1 MVLMVCI
8 KVWEGIYTPNKILA
22 KVRRELGIAP
32 RDNEVSLSTVFKK
45 EMRSESL
52 HVSYRITLPKQAA
65 SLTLVPEGAQS
76 GRRARV
82 AGEVPIEDEDFN
94 AYFWVESA
102 PVAWLTED
110 RRALL
115 IDLFEKHRP
124 SAVTQGRLEG
134 EIRCDR
140 APWTSGTVARKVREI
155 RAVVRALADPS
166 PRAKVRPRGWV
177 SARQR
182 ILVALAFLAVGA
194 LALLSGG
201 STLYV
206 LKTFPASHPYLMA
219 LSLLYALSGLAL
231 IACGLAVFAGHRK
244 TLMLGR
250 LCQGM
255 STVTLFLSIPLGM
268 YMAKPIPS
276 TLVFMA
282 GFGAASTWLAGS
294 YDALTRLPLRTDR
307 RASEHRLG

>member
-1 MVLMVCI
+1 MVLMICI

-22 KVRRELGIAP
+22 KVRRELELAL
-32 RDNEVSLSTVFKK
+32 RDNEVSLSTFIKK
-45 EMRSESL
+45 EMGSESF
-52 HVSYRITLPKQAA
+52 HVSYRIGLPEQAA

-76 GRRARV
+76 GQRARV
-82 AGEVPIEDEDFN
+82 AGEVPVEDEDFN

-102 PVAWLTED
+102 PIAWLNED

-115 IDLFEKHRP
+115 IDLFENHRP
-124 SAVTQGRLEG
+124 SAVMQGSLEG

-140 APWTSGTVARKVREI
+140 APWTAGIVARKVREI
-155 RAVVRALADPS
+155 RAVVRELAHPS

-182 ILVALAFLAVGA
+182 SLVALTFLTLGA
-194 LALLSGG
+194 LALLPGG
-201 STLYV
+201 STFYALTK
-206 LKTFPASHPYLMA
+206 LPTSHPYLMA

-244 TLMLGR
+244 SLMLGR

-255 STVTLFLSIPLGM
+255 SMVTLFLSIPLAM

-276 TLVFMA
+276 ALIFLA
-282 GFGAASTWLAGS
+282 GFGAASTWLARA

-307 RASEHRLG
+307 RAGEHRLG